1 MDVLQRWLAEFI
13 PKEIENEQKSVVI
26 TTNEI
31 ILKHQKIIQ
40 FSENIESL
48 YTYIALLLFASNTI
62 LMCSLGFLI
71 VTVSTIVT
79 LWKEICIFCKN
90 KF

>member
-13 PKEIENEQKSVVI
+13 PKEIENEQKSI
-26 TTNEI
+26 IIMINKI

-40 FSENIESL
+40 ISESIESL
-48 YTYIALLLFASNTI
+48 YTYIALLIFASNTI

-71 VTVSTIVT
+71 VTVSTIIT
-79 LWKEICIFCKN
+79 LRTKIFL
-90 KF
+90 